1 MIDPRRLTRYILVG
15 VSSAVVLLGL
25 TWLFVDGLHLP
36 VILGSTIAVTLTA
49 LYNYCLHYYWT
60 FSSNTPHG
68 LVLVKYLVMAA
79 GAILV
84 NALIMHFGVKM
95 LSIHYLIVQFLA
107 NIAVVTWS
115 FTVSSLWVFRGEKA
129 D

>member
-1 MIDPRRLTRYILVG
+1 
-15 VSSAVVLLGL
+15 
-25 TWLFVDGLHLP
+25 
-36 VILGSTIAVTLTA
+36 
-49 LYNYCLHYYWT
+49 
-60 FSSNTPHG
+60 
-68 LVLVKYLVMAA
+68 MAA

-115 FTVSSLWVFRGEKA
+115 FSVSSLWVFKGEKA